1 MRLHDSRRETRILDC
16 VLSFGLDKD
25 GRRRNAL
32 GCRSASH
39 HLGLDKFVVRRPS
52 CKDKPGSYAAF
63 IFMYALGNSR
73 QLLRRRVAIGV
84 DLIAEYNNGIEAV
97 AAGVGGWSHL
107 AGYGRPCKK
116 SENQRRPRR

>member
-16 VLSFGLDKD
+16 VLSFGLNKD
-25 GRRRNAL
+25 GRRWNAL
-32 GCRSASH
+32 GCRGTRH
-39 HLGLDKFVVRRPS
+39 HIGLDKLVVRRSP

-63 IFMYALGNSR
+63 IFMYALCNSR

-97 AAGVGGWSHL
+97 PAGATPGL
-107 AGYGRPCKK
+107 KF
-116 SENQRRPRR
+116 